1 MTFRRLLP
9 ALLLPLAISACV
21 GASSSTPAPTPLA
34 AGLETGIYG
43 RISDGGGAPH
53 PSSTVYAYRN
63 PDGNLRGPADFAAPA
78 NDQGDYLLDC
88 GPGDFYLVARSRRD
102 GGDSGPPRPGDAWA
116 LPESNPV
123 RVTEGVPT
131 RVDFR
136 LHSLSHR
143 PILGDTTLTGG
154 KTGVTGLLLDAQGRP
169 VGGAFVLAYRDG
181 NRHRMPDHT
190 SLPAREDGRF
200 TLYLPTAGDWCLAAR
215 EKTRGQPQP
224 GEPYGIPEGN
234 QGCPT
239 ILENTLLDIGTIVLK
254 PYRR

>member
-1 MTFRRLLP
+1 MTFRHLLA
-9 ALLLPLAISACV
+9 ALLLPLTISACV
-21 GASSSTPAPTPLA
+21 GASSSAPTPTPPTTGPA
-34 AGLETGIYG
+34 TGIHG
-43 RISDGGGAPH
+43 RISAAGGAPH
-53 PSSTVYAYRN
+53 PSATVYAYRN
-63 PDGNLRGPADFAAPA
+63 LAGNLRGPADFAATA

-123 RVTEGVPT
+123 GVTEGELT

-136 LHSLSHR
+136 LHSLSQR

-169 VGGAFVLAYRDG
+169 AGGAFVLAYRDG

>member
-1 MTFRRLLP
+1 MTFRQLLP

-21 GASSSTPAPTPLA
+21 GALSPPPTPPA
-34 AGLETGIYG
+34 AGLATGIHG
-43 RISDGGGAPH
+43 RISAAGGAPH
-53 PSSTVYAYRN
+53 PSATVYAYRN
-63 PDGNLRGPADFAAPA
+63 PAGNLRGPADFAAPA

-123 RVTEGVPT
+123 RVTEGELT

-136 LHSLSHR
+136 LHSLSQR
-143 PILGDTTLTGG
+143 LILGDTTLTGG

-169 VGGAFVLAYRDG
+169 AGGTFVLAYRDG

>member
-1 MTFRRLLP
+1 MTFRHLLP

-21 GASSSTPAPTPLA
+21 GASAPPPTPPA
-34 AGLETGIYG
+34 AGPATGIHG
-43 RISDGGGAPH
+43 RISAAGGAPY
-53 PSSTVYAYRN
+53 PSATVYAYRN
-63 PDGNLRGPADFAAPA
+63 LAGNLRGPADFAAPA

-116 LPESNPV
+116 LPESNPI
-123 RVTEGVPT
+123 RVTEGELT

-136 LHSLSHR
+136 LHSLSQR

-169 VGGAFVLAYRDG
+169 AGGAFVLAYRDG
-181 NRHRMPDHT
+181 NRHRMPDYT

-224 GEPYGIPEGN
+224 GEPYGIPEGK

-239 ILENTLLDIGTIVLK
+239 IPENTLLNIGTIVLK

>member
-1 MTFRRLLP
+1 MTFWRHLP
-9 ALLLPLAISACV
+9 TLLLTLAISACV
-21 GASSSTPAPTPLA
+21 AVSPPFPTPPAPE
-34 AGLETGIYG
+34 ETGIHG
-43 RISDGGGAPH
+43 RISDAGGAPH
-53 PSSTVYAYRN
+53 PSATVYAYRN
-63 PDGNLRGPADFAAPA
+63 AASHLRGPADFAAPA
-78 NDQGDYLLDC
+78 NDQGDYFLDC

-116 LPESNPV
+116 LPASNPV
-123 RVTEGVPT
+123 RVREGELN
-131 RVDFR
+131 RVDFQ
-136 LHSLSHR
+136 LHSLSQR

-154 KTGVTGLLLDAQGRP
+154 KTGVTGFLLDESGRP
-169 VGGAFVLAYRDG
+169 AVGAFVLAYRDG

-200 TLYLPTAGDWCLAAR
+200 TLYLPTAGEWCLAAR

-234 QGCPT
+234 QGCPS
-239 ILENTLLDIGTIVLK
+239 ISENTLLNIGTIVLK